1 MTATLAVDFHT
12 GITNAWDKVITFVP
26 KSISFL
32 IILIIAYIV
41 ARVIS
46 TIVDKVLQRVGFD
59 RLVERG
65 GIKAALARSK
75 YDASDIVGKIIY
87 YAVLLVGLSMAFGVF
102 GTNPI
107 STYLRSIVAFLPKLL
122 VAILIII
129 VAAAVAKA
137 VKDLIT
143 NMMGGLSYGSLLGTV
158 ASTFILVLG
167 VIAALDQLEIARR
180 VVDAVLY
187 AGLAALVGVT
197 VVGVGG
203 GLIRPMQTRWEN
215 ALGRLEDEAPRA
227 RQQVQTSRGTSTSST
242 TSTVPVSGSSYGT
255 GGYGTGLSGA
265 PTQVIDPGTGGTGGS
280 SQVR

>member
-26 KSISFL
+26 KFISFL

-227 RQQVQTSRGTSTSST
+227 RQQVQASRGTSTTAT
-242 TSTVPVSGSSYGT
+242 TSTMPASGSSYGT
-255 GGYGTGLSGA
+255 AYGTGLSGA
-265 PTQVIDPGTGGTGGS
+265 PTQVIDPGAGGTGGS